1 MAVCVWLLL
10 AFFAATLSGE
20 AGATELRAWTDGD
33 REPFALESLARD
45 RISLAAQRDRVVLV
59 HFFATWCEPC
69 RAEMAALQRL
79 AERSEPGRLAILAIN
94 VGEPDSR
101 VRRFFDTLPVAFPI
115 LLDRDQAV
123 TKAWQ
128 VATLPTTFV
137 LDRALAP
144 RLVVEG
150 DLDWD
155 APDANHKLAELA
167 NDSSRDGK

>member
-10 AFFAATLSGE
+10 AFFAATLSDE
-20 AGATELRAWTDGD
+20 ANATELRVWMEGD
-33 REPFALESLARD
+33 REPFMLDSLTRD

-69 RAEMAALQRL
+69 RAEMSALQRL
-79 AERSEPGRLAILAIN
+79 AERSEPGRLAILAVN
-94 VGEPDSR
+94 VGEPESR
-101 VRRFFDTLPVAFPI
+101 IRRFFDTLPVGFPI

-137 LDRALAP
+137 LDRALTP
-144 RLVVEG
+144 RFVVEG

-155 APDANHKLAELA
+155 APDANQKLAELA
-167 NDSSRDGK
+167 NDLPRDAK

>member
-1 MAVCVWLLL
+1 MTVCVWLLL
-10 AFFAATLSGE
+10 ALFAVTGPAI
-20 AGATELRAWTDGD
+20 ATELRVWTEGD
-33 REPFALESLARD
+33 REPFVLDSLARD

-79 AERSEPGRLAILAIN
+79 AERSEHGRLAILAVN
-94 VGEPDSR
+94 VGEPDTR
-101 VRRFFDTLPVAFPI
+101 VRRFFDTLPVVFPI
-115 LLDRDQAV
+115 LLDRDQAI

-128 VATLPTTFV
+128 VTTLPTTFV
-137 LDRALAP
+137 LDRTLAP

-155 APDANHKLAELA
+155 APDANHALAQLA
-167 NDSSRDGK
+167 NDSPRDGK

>member
-1 MAVCVWLLL
+1 MLVCIWLFLALVAVAVPGQ
-10 AFFAATLSGE
+10 AN
-20 AGATELRAWTDGD
+20 ATELRVWMEGD
-33 REPFALESLARD
+33 REPFTLDSLTRD

-69 RAEMAALQRL
+69 RAEMSALQRL
-79 AERSEPGRLAILAIN
+79 AERSERGRLAILAVN

-101 VRRFFDTLPVAFPI
+101 VRRFFDTLPVDFPI

-137 LDRALAP
+137 LNRALAP
-144 RLVVEG
+144 RFVVEG

-155 APDANHKLAELA
+155 APDANQKLAELA
-167 NDSSRDGK
+167 NDLSRDAK

>member
-1 MAVCVWLLL
+1 MPVCVWLLL
-10 AFFAATLSGE
+10 ALFAVTVPKQAN
-20 AGATELRAWTDGD
+20 ATELRAWTEG
-33 REPFALESLARD
+33 EQPPFVLDSLARD

-79 AERSEPGRLAILAIN
+79 AERSERGRLAILAIN
-94 VGEPDSR
+94 AGEPDAR
-101 VRRFFDTLPVAFPI
+101 VRRFFDTLPVDFPI
-115 LLDRDQAV
+115 LLDRDQAI

-128 VATLPTTFV
+128 VTTLPTTFV
-137 LDRALAP
+137 LDRTLAP

-155 APDANHKLAELA
+155 APDANHTLAELA
-167 NDSSRDGK
+167 NDSPRDGK